1 MDSFRETG
9 TKIFGFT
16 FFLSRNLKPLVVSLK
31 PGVSGGMRGLTS
43 GYTVASIALPMMIH
57 EESIFGEQLLL
68 EESTLR
74 RARFEW
80 RRARFES

>member
-1 MDSFRETG
+1 M
-9 TKIFGFT
+9 
-16 FFLSRNLKPLVVSLK
+16 VVSLK
-31 PGVSGGMRGLTS
+31 PRVSGGMGGLTP